1 MFMFVVTFLP
11 YLVVLLGLINHKK
24 NVPILLQHIVLHAF
38 KLLPFA

>member
-1 MFMFVVTFLP
+1 MFLFVVAFFP

-24 NVPILLQHIVLHAF
+24 NILILLQHIVLHAF